1 MNNLFLN
8 RRSVRKFKDRK
19 VEEEKINKILEITLT
34 APSGRNRKPWDII
47 VVNKRELINK
57 IADARPEAISFLKTA
72 PLAMVV
78 VMDLESGTAIADGAI
93 IASYIQLAAELEGLN
108 TCWGHAFEKINLK
121 GENVEEKIRE
131 VLNIPENKNILC
143 TIGIGYGDEDK
154 EPHDI
159 KNLPMNKVH
168 FNKY

>member
-1 MNNLFLN
+1 MDNLFLN
-8 RRSVRKFKDRK
+8 RRSVRKFKNIE
-19 VEEEKINKILEITLT
+19 VEEEKINRILEIALT
-34 APSGRNRKPWDII
+34 APSGRNKKPWDII
-47 VVNKRELINK
+47 VLNNKELINK
-57 IADARPEAISFLKTA
+57 IADARPEAISFLKNA

-93 IASYIQLAAELEGLN
+93 IASYIQLAAELEGLK
-108 TCWGHAFEKINLK
+108 TCWGHAFKKINLK

-131 VLNIPENKNILC
+131 VLNIPKNKNILC

-154 EPHDI
+154 KPHDLN
-159 KNLPMNKVH
+159 KLPMDKVH

>member
-1 MNNLFLN
+1 MDNLFLN
-8 RRSVRKFKDRK
+8 RRSVRKFKNIE
-19 VEEEKINKILEITLT
+19 VEEEKINRILEIALT
-34 APSGRNRKPWDII
+34 APSGRNKKPWDII
-47 VVNKRELINK
+47 VINNKELINK
-57 IADARPEAISFLKTA
+57 IADARPEAISFLKNA

-93 IASYIQLAAELEGLN
+93 IASYIQLAAELEGLK

-131 VLNIPENKNILC
+131 VLNIPKNKNILC

-154 EPHDI
+154 KPHDLD
-159 KNLPMNKVH
+159 KLPMDKVH